1 MPRFDWSPVAV
12 TYARRHADRRPLVF
26 RGNCHSDTRVS
37 NAPTPQ
43 RRNGWLPRTRSSNVR
58 GLSNALRLLAWLF
71 YLGARRFNIV
81 FVFGFQQL
89 GVQGFYPYIIM
100 LKMTPVIVVAP
111 IIILWMGQGLMSIV
125 AITFLICFFP
135 IVANTTLGLRSVD
148 RDLVELFEVYGAS
161 SRQTM
166 LWLRLPAALPFFTS
180 GLKIAAALTPIGA
193 LYGDTIAGMG
203 SSDEAGLGF
212 LVVIFSA
219 QFKIPA
225 LFASAFVA
233 CLIGFVFVGLVNLFA
248 WRMLHKWHDSYE
260 FLD

>member
-1 MPRFDWSPVAV
+1 MPRFDWSQLLLPMLVGMLIVGLWYFAV
-12 TYARRHADRRPLVF
+12 IVIQIPEYQMPPPHSVVMAGYQERAVLMSGAFQTLYACLLGFFTSVIGGLILSLFLA
-26 RGNCHSDTRVS
+26 
-37 NAPTPQ
+37 
-43 RRNGWLPRTRSSNVR
+43 SSNW
-58 GLSNALRLLAWLF
+58 AF
-71 YLGARRFNIV
+71 K
-81 FVFGFQQL
+81 
-89 GVQGFYPYIIM
+89 GFYPYIIM

-111 IIILWMGQGLMSIV
+111 IIILWMGQGLISIV

-148 RDLVELFEVYGAS
+148 RNLVELFEVYGAS
-161 SRQTM
+161 SRQMM